1 MLQQTNA
8 QYQQANRQLESKSL
22 NVVEFSLSFRG
33 YKCFN
38 LFIYLHFNLVFL
50 SFFPIVQFPY
60 MEESL
65 ILNILVTIFHFSSI
79 SSTFIQFYFDQHV
92 NCTYFN
98 LPVAVS
104 RDEVSRQLRVVQDH
118 WAQLQNNKKK

>member
-1 MLQQTNA
+1 M
-8 QYQQANRQLESKSL
+8 
-22 NVVEFSLSFRG
+22 
-33 YKCFN
+33 
-38 LFIYLHFNLVFL
+38 HFNLVFI

-79 SSTFIQFYFDQHV
+79 SSTFIKFYFDQHV